1 MWSPGSVETKG
12 NSLHAEVWCR
22 RRGHLSCLVCF
33 TGLQERVRRFRD
45 LGGEVVFMQEQ
56 NVSAAQILDS
66 VARSFV
72 AYDSS
77 EYMLEVTAPVLSVIT
92 RRFFRFGCCVDKQ
105 PTASRIES

>member
-12 NSLHAEVWCR
+12 NSPHAEVWGR
-22 RRGHLSCLVCF
+22 RRGHLSRLVCS

-66 VARSFV
+66 VARSWAICF
-72 AYDSS
+72 Y
-77 EYMLEVTAPVLSVIT
+77 I
-92 RRFFRFGCCVDKQ
+92 
-105 PTASRIES
+105 